1 MKKNPRRTIE
11 SSKKVRL
18 CTGRGPCFLL
28 YLFLG
33 EGERGLQRFCPPL
46 SPSCLHP
53 SQAPSPRPWVRE
65 HSGAAQGVSSGRLLP
80 PSSTL
85 PQPNRP
91 FPVGLPPRE
100 WHSGLLPLK
109 YYHPHPLQ
117 LFSYNHHNFS
127 RAHMRTC
134 AIFYSTGL
142 IKV

>member
-1 MKKNPRRTIE
+1 M
-11 SSKKVRL
+11 RL

-33 EGERGLQRFCPPL
+33 EGERRLQRFCPPL

-65 HSGAAQGVSSGRLLP
+65 HSGTAQGVSSGRLLP
-80 PSSTL
+80 PPTDSAPTQQTL
-85 PQPNRP
+85 PSWSTPQGVAQER
-91 FPVGLPPRE
+91 L
-100 WHSGLLPLK
+100 GLLPLK

-134 AIFYSTGL
+134 TIFYSTGL